1 MIDRWERIDDIIDRV
16 EQTLLITLLGLIILT
31 AFSQILLRNIFATGL
46 AWGDSLVR
54 NMVLW
59 IGFIGATL
67 ATREGKHISLDVL
80 SRWVPFFG
88 KPLIDFM
95 TQVFSFFVCAL
106 LTVAALK
113 FIRNEMQ
120 MGTISFLGIPS
131 WIPEAI
137 LPLTFGLMTLR
148 FGLRSF
154 KSLLTFTRAGKRRE
168 HGEVT

>member
-1 MIDRWERIDDIIDRV
+1 MMDRLERMDEIIGRV
-16 EQTLLITLLGLIILT
+16 EEILLITLLSLMILT
-31 AFSQILLRNIFATGL
+31 AFLQIILRNAFATGL

-67 ATREGKHISLDVL
+67 ATREGKHISLDVF
-80 SRWVPFFG
+80 SRLFPSSG
-88 KPLIDFM
+88 KPLIGFI
-95 TQVFSFFVCAL
+95 TELFSSFVCGL
-106 LTVAALK
+106 LTIAALK
-113 FIRNEMQ
+113 FGRNEIQ

-148 FGLRSF
+148 FALRSF
-154 KSLLTFTRAGKRRE
+154 KSLSTLMKARKIRDS
-168 HGEVT
+168 GEET